1 MTNPDHI
8 VFLVTR
14 LQESAHRFLSNAL
27 KQKGVQGIEPSHGV
41 ILRQLHVQG
50 PLSMSDLA
58 RLTGR
63 TKPTVT
69 VLVRKLMKHGYVEKV
84 RDSEDGRVFQVSL
97 APKALELAR
106 DLEAVSLELR
116 KTLFTGFDEHEKQV
130 LAGLAAKALRNFNPG
145 E

>member
-14 LQESAHRFLSNAL
+14 LQESAHRFLTDAL
-27 KQKGVQGIEPSHGV
+27 RQRGVQGIEPSHGV

-50 PLSMSDLA
+50 PLTMSELA

-63 TKPTVT
+63 TRPTVT

-84 RDSEDGRVFQVSL
+84 RDPQDGRVFQVSL
-97 APKALELAR
+97 APKARELAR
-106 DLEAVSLELR
+106 DLEAVSQELR
-116 KTLFTGFDEHEKQV
+116 ERLYTGFDEHEKQV
-130 LAGLAAKALRNFNPG
+130 LAGLTAKALRNFHSAQ
-145 E
+145 

>member
-14 LQESAHRFLSNAL
+14 LQESAHRFLTDAL
-27 KQKGVQGIEPSHGV
+27 RQRGVQGIEPSHGV

-50 PLSMSDLA
+50 PLTMSELA

-63 TKPTVT
+63 TRPTVT

-84 RDSEDGRVFQVSL
+84 RDPQDGRVFQVSL
-97 APKALELAR
+97 APKARELAE
-106 DLEAVSLELR
+106 DLEAVSQELR
-116 KTLFTGFDEHEKQV
+116 ERLYTGFDEHEKQV
-130 LAGLAAKALRNFNPG
+130 LAGLTAKALRNFHSAQ
-145 E
+145 